1 MCKVYGYCRISTRQQ
16 SIDRQIRNIK
26 AVYPDAFIFEEA
38 YTGTT
43 IEGRKEFDKLL
54 KIVKSG
60 DTIVFDSVSRMIRK
74 ANEGIKLY
82 MDLYDQGVELVF
94 LKEAYI
100 NTAVYKKQLENKV
113 QLTGTNVDEILKGVN
128 NYFKLL
134 AAEQVK
140 IAFDQSEKEVKDLR
154 QRTAEG
160 ILTARANGKQIGLVK
175 GTKLTTKKSIKAKEI
190 IKKNNKA
197 FGGSLNDKDT
207 ITLCGIDKNTF
218 YRYKKQL
225 IAELQAEQ
233 DNAE

>member
-38 YTGTT
+38 YTGTQ
-43 IEGRKEFDKLL
+43 IVGRKEFNKLL
-54 KIVKSG
+54 KIVNTG
-60 DTIVFDSVSRMIRK
+60 DTIVFDSVSRMSRD
-74 ANEGIKLY
+74 AEDGVKLY
-82 MDLYDQGVELVF
+82 MELLDKGVELVF
-94 LKEAYI
+94 LKENYI
-100 NTAVYKKQLENKV
+100 NTEVYKRQLVDKV
-113 QLTGTNVDEILKGVN
+113 QLTGTNVDEILKGIN
-128 NYFKLL
+128 NYFRTL
-134 AAEQVK
+134 AADQIR
-140 IAFDQSEKEVKDLR
+140 IAFEQSEKEVKDLR

-160 ILTARANGKQIGLVK
+160 ILTARANGKQIGLVM
-175 GTKLTTKKSIKAKEI
+175 GTKLTTKKSIAAKEK

-225 IAELQAEQ
+225 IEELQAEQ
-233 DNAE
+233 NEA